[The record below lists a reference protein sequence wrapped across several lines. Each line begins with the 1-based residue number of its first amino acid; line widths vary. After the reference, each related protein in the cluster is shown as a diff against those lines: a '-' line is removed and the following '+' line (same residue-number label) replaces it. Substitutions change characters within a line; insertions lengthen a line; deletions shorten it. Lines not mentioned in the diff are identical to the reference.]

1 MRFQRFCASRTT
13 YMLCLTLLLA
23 GCVTT
28 TEGMITTKKAPQG
41 EWLEPSPLLRQQI
54 EDQAERLPWT
64 HGTER
69 VEQIHWFAT
78 VGEPAYPKLLQLV
91 QDQRPGV
98 AGSALAALGAT
109 RDSRLVTALRQ
120 LPVQPTEAE
129 ALRYERARTFL
140 RLGDWR
146 DVPVLIEGLRNEST
160 MMRALCAQA
169 LFEATGE
176 RLDYD
181 AKDPALIRDQA
192 VLSWEAW
199 WKDRER
205 EGILNANY

>member
-1 MRFQRFCASRTT
+1 MRIQRSPSVLSAIVLGIS
-13 YMLCLTLLLA
+13 LALTS
-23 GCVTT
+23 CVTT
-28 TEGMITTKKAPQG
+28 TEGVPQKKPPSGA
-41 EWLEPSPLLRQQI
+41 WLEASPVLRQQI

-64 HGTER
+64 HGSER
-69 VEQIHWFAT
+69 IEQIHWFAT
-78 VGEPAYPKLLQLV
+78 VGEPAYPKLLQLA
-91 QDQRPGV
+91 QDERPGV

-109 RDSRLVTALRQ
+109 RDSRLVPVLRQ
-120 LPVQPTEAE
+120 MSWNPSEAE

-146 DVPVLIEGLRNEST
+146 DVPVLIEGLRNESL

-181 AKDPALIRDQA
+181 AKDPALLRDPS
-192 VLSWEAW
+192 VLRWEAW

-205 EGILNANY
+205 EGILTSNP